1 MIVINRVWTRTGDDG
16 RTRLSDLSSTAKT
29 DPRVAAYGEVDEA
42 NATLGLVLTT
52 GDCPDDISDV
62 LTLVQSELFDLGAD
76 LSNPL
81 AENPDHTPLRILD
94 SSLTRL
100 EDWCDQFGEG
110 LEPLR
115 TFVLPGGTRTA
126 AALHLSRTVVRRAER
141 AAWGAVEAYG
151 SDTPG
156 GINSSAVRYL
166 NRLSDLLFMLA
177 RHANRKLGDRL
188 WQPGKNRIDPGAQPG
203 DAERSRGNV

>member
-16 RTRLSDLSSTAKT
+16 RTRLSDLSSTAKS

-42 NATLGLVLTT
+42 NATLGLALTT
-52 GDCPDDISDV
+52 DDCPDDIAAV
-62 LTLVQSELFDLGAD
+62 LQIIQAELFDLGAD

-81 AENPDHTPLRILD
+81 ADDAGHDRSAPEPLRILD
-94 SSLTRL
+94 RSVTRL
-100 EDWCDQFGEG
+100 EQWCDRFGEG

-141 AAWGAVEAYG
+141 AAWVATETYG
-151 SDTPG
+151 TDSPG
-156 GINSSAVRYL
+156 GISPIALRYL
-166 NRLSDLLFMLA
+166 NRLSDLLFVMA
-177 RHANRKLGDRL
+177 RHANRQVGDSL
-188 WQPGKNRIDPGAQPG
+188 WQPGAARPDTEPTRP
-203 DAERSRGNV
+203 DS